1 MSQTNGLEAIKKQF
15 QENKRLKTATVAVVA
30 LVVIVIGY
38 IAYKQ
43 LVFAPKEEKSL
54 NAIYPGL
61 NLAAKDSTD
70 AAIAALEPVVKKYD
84 GTKGGEIAQFTL
96 ARQYMTKGNFKK
108 ALDLLDGV
116 SISDTYT
123 SVRVIGLQGD
133 CYSEMGKFK
142 DALGMYE
149 DAAAKNENEFTTP
162 EYLFKAGLVA
172 EMELKDFAKA
182 TELYEKI
189 RDNYAT
195 YAQQKAIDKYIARAS
210 NKK

>member
-1 MSQTNGLEAIKKQF
+1 MSQTNGFDTIKKQF
-15 QENKRLKTATVAVVA
+15 QENKRLKTATIAVLAVV
-30 LVVIVIGY
+30 VIIIGY
-38 IAYKQ
+38 IVYNK

-108 ALDLLDGV
+108 ALDLLGDV
-116 SISDTYT
+116 SINDTYT

-149 DAAAKNENEFTTP
+149 DAAAKNENEFTSP

-172 EMELKDFAKA
+172 ELELKDFAKA
-182 TELYEKI
+182 TEMYEKI

>member
-1 MSQTNGLEAIKKQF
+1 MSQTNGLDAIKKQF
-15 QENKRLKTATVAVVA
+15 QENKRLKTVTIAVIAIV
-30 LVVIVIGY
+30 VVIIGY
-38 IAYKQ
+38 AIYTK
-43 LVFAPKEEKSL
+43 LVFAPKEEKSF

-61 NLAAKDSTD
+61 NLAAKDSID

-96 ARQYMTKGNFKK
+96 ARQYMTKGNYKK
-108 ALDLLDGV
+108 ALDLLEDV

-123 SVRVIGLQGD
+123 AVRVIGLQGD

-172 EMELKDFAKA
+172 EMELKDFEKA
-182 TELYEKI
+182 TALYEQI
-189 RDNYAT
+189 RDNYST
-195 YAQQKAIDKYIARAS
+195 FAQQKAIEKYIARAS

>member
-15 QENKRLKTATVAVVA
+15 QENKRLKTATIAVVA
-30 LVVIVIGY
+30 LVVIIIGY

-43 LVFAPKEEKSL
+43 LIFAPKEEKSY

-108 ALDLLDGV
+108 ALDLLDGI

-133 CYSEMGKFK
+133 CYSELGRFK
-142 DALGMYE
+142 DALDMYE
-149 DAAAKNENEFTTP
+149 DAAAKNENEFTSP

-189 RDNYAT
+189 RDNFAMYAD
-195 YAQQKAIDKYIARAS
+195 QKKIEKYIARAS

>member
-1 MSQTNGLEAIKKQF
+1 ME
-15 QENKRLKTATVAVVA
+15 AVVA
-30 LVVIVIGY
+30 LVVIIIGY

-43 LVFAPKEEKSL
+43 LIFAPKEEKSY

-133 CYSEMGKFK
+133 CYSELGRFK
-142 DALGMYE
+142 DALDMYE
-149 DAAAKNENEFTTP
+149 DAAAKNENEFTSP

-189 RDNYAT
+189 RDNFAMYAD
-195 YAQQKAIDKYIARAS
+195 QKKIEKYIARAS

>member
-1 MSQTNGLEAIKKQF
+1 MSQTNGFDTIKKQF
-15 QENKRLKTATVAVVA
+15 QENKRLKTATIAVLAVV
-30 LVVIVIGY
+30 VIIIGY
-38 IAYKQ
+38 IVYNK

-108 ALDLLDGV
+108 ALDLLGDV
-116 SISDTYT
+116 SMNDTYT

-133 CYSEMGKFK
+133 CKSEMKK
-142 DALGMYE
+142 YE
-149 DAAAKNENEFTTP
+149 DAAALYIKAAEKQDNDFTTP
-162 EYLFKAGLVA
+162 TYMFKAAFCA
-172 EMELKDFAKA
+172 EKVNDYNTAVEIYTKIQDNYPDFA
-182 TELYEKI
+182 
-189 RDNYAT
+189 N
-195 YAQQKAIDKYIARAS
+195 QKSIKKYIARAT
-210 NKK
+210 KTQK